1 MQREA
6 KKLLFDIQDAA
17 GFILDVTHDMDLDA
31 YRADRLVRDAVERN
45 FITIG
50 EAISRLDRID
60 PPTARAIA
68 NHPQV
73 IGFRNRVVH
82 GYDVID
88 HAVVWGVIQGDL
100 ASLKRQVDDLLS
112 LG

>member
-1 MQREA
+1 MRREI

-17 GFILDVTHDMDLDA
+17 GFILDVTHRMTLDD
-31 YRADRLVRDAVERN
+31 YRSDRMTRDAVERN

-50 EAISRLDRID
+50 EAMTRLGRMS
-60 PPTARAIA
+60 PATAQAIA
-68 NHPQV
+68 DHPHI

-88 HAVVWGVIQGDL
+88 HAVV
-100 ASLKRQVDDLLS
+100 
-112 LG
+112 

>member
-1 MQREA
+1 MRRES

-17 GFILDVTHDMDLDA
+17 GFILDATKDMDLDA

-50 EAISRLDRID
+50 EAITRPNRID
-60 PPTARAIA
+60 AATAQAIA
-68 NHPQV
+68 DHPQI

-88 HAVVWGVIQGDL
+88 HSIVWGIIVGDL
-100 ASLKRQVDDLLS
+100 RSLKRQVDALLAV
-112 LG
+112 G